1 MAFTVK
7 IIRHKQK
14 YEEGEREQR
23 LRRIV
28 KKIVVDSKLR
38 AR

>member
-7 IIRHKQK
+7 IICHKQK
-14 YEEGEREQR
+14 YEEGEKEKRP
-23 LRRIV
+23 RRIV
-28 KKIVVDSKLR
+28 KKIVADSKLR